1 MTDRITQAMVSSTV
15 LTDINAAY
23 AALARSQSELS
34 SGKSILE
41 PSDNPYGAGHA
52 IELQSTLDGLASYAA
67 NAKDGTSWLNTAS
80 SSLSG
85 IGQIVQRVR
94 ELVVEA
100 DNGTINQNDRNAIAG
115 EVEQLTGAVKQ
126 NANVQYAGQYVFSGT
141 LTSTPPYLSGE
152 EDAYQGNAE
161 KVTRAIG
168 PSSTVT
174 VSTDISSVLGS
185 GQGAADGKLLDVMR
199 TLAQHLRGGSAE
211 DLQEL
216 RTKDLGNID
225 SNLSSLSLVEANVG
239 AATDQLRMA
248 ESRIADLHDTA
259 TRALS
264 DTVDVN
270 IAQVATEYSSQQAG
284 YNAALHAGAQI
295 VQMSLL
301 DFLH

>member
-1 MTDRITQAMVSSTV
+1 MTERITQAMVSSTV
-15 LTDINAAY
+15 LADINAAY

-67 NAKDGTSWLNTAS
+67 NAKDGTSWLNTATG
-80 SSLSG
+80 SLAG
-85 IGQIVQRVR
+85 IGQAVQRVR

-100 DNGTINQNDRNAIAG
+100 DNGTRNQGDREMIAG
-115 EVEQLTGAVKQ
+115 EVEQLTEAVKQ
-126 NANVQYAGQYVFSGT
+126 DANVQYAGQYVFSGT

-174 VSTDISSVLGS
+174 VNTDISSVLGS
-185 GQGAADGKLLDVMR
+185 GQGAADGKLLDVLR
-199 TLAQHLRGGSAE
+199 TVAQHLRGGSAE
-211 DLQEL
+211 DLQGL
-216 RTKDLGNID
+216 RTKDLGRID
-225 SNLSSLSLVEANVG
+225 SNVNALSVLETSVG
-239 AATDQLRMA
+239 ATTDQLRMA
-248 ESRIADLHDTA
+248 ESRITDLQNTA
-259 TRALS
+259 TQALS
-264 DTVDVN
+264 NTEDAN